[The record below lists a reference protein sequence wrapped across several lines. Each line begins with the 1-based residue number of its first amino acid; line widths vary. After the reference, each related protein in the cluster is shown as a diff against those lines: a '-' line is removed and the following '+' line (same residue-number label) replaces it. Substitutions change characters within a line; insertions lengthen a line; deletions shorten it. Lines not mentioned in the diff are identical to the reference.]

1 MYYTFKIKETK
12 ITSEQIKG
20 LLVYGDPD
28 GMIKDVEISNDIII
42 AHTWGEIDPES
53 YEFWNNKNGEEVL
66 WIQEITPHSIQKK
79 FSEIIWESEISG
91 MVIAEYLESN
101 TDANDCWLSLEKDCD
116 ILKINIFDVCH
127 K

>member
-42 AHTWGEIDPES
+42 AHTWGAIDPES
-53 YEFWNNKNGEEVL
+53 YEFWNDENGEEVL

-79 FSEIIWESEISG
+79 FSEIIWESELLG
-91 MVIAEYLESN
+91 MVLSEYLDSN

-116 ILKINIFDVCH
+116 SLKINIFDVCH